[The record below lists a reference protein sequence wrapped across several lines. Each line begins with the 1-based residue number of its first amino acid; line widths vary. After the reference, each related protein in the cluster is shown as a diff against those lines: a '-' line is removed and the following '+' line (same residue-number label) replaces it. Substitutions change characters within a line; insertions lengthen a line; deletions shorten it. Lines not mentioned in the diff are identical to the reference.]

1 MQIEYTA
8 PATCAKFM
16 KSDAFGR
23 IIAGPVGSG
32 KTVACM
38 FELLRRACE
47 QTPAPDGIRYT
58 RFAIVRST
66 LKQLKD
72 TVLKDITSWLEGLV
86 TYKVSDSTV
95 YIDFGDVKSEWVLI
109 PLETPEDQRRLLSMQ
124 LTGAWMNEV
133 IEMSLD
139 LIAPLSGRIGR
150 YPSGK
155 TGAALWSGI
164 IADTNLP
171 SEGSDWYKFMT
182 EPPADWT
189 VDIQPSGLSDEAE
202 NIPHLNQNPY
212 TRTLPEDHP
221 ERLARGREYYLRYVR
236 MYGEDSDWVKRY
248 VMAQFGDDPS
258 GTAVFRES
266 FKRSF
271 HVVDEIPEPVYGH
284 PLLVGQDFG
293 RDPCSVICQM
303 DHKGRLLVLEEV
315 AAEDIGLELHIER
328 SLRPVLQQP
337 RYLGRMIAMVGDPAG
352 RSKGSIYEET
362 SFDALKRMGFSAFPA
377 PTNDLDPRL
386 RAVEAFLL
394 AQRDGGPAILID
406 GKRCPTLVRALSGG
420 YRYGKT
426 KAGQRK
432 PTPDKNE
439 YSHIADALQYV
450 CLVAHGRGWADM
462 AMRQLKPRM
471 RDPHAPRITAAAWT

>member
-1 MQIEYTA
+1 MNIEYTA

-16 KSDAFGR
+16 KSAAFGR

-32 KTVACM
+32 KTVACL

-47 QTPAPDGIRYT
+47 QTPAEDGIRYT
-58 RFAIVRST
+58 RYAIVRST

-72 TVLKDITSWLEGLV
+72 TVLKDITSWLEGIV
-86 TYKVSDSTV
+86 TYKVSESTIHIEV
-95 YIDFGDVKSEWVLI
+95 GDVKSEWILI
-109 PLETPEDQRRLLSMQ
+109 PLDTPEDQRRLLSMQ
-124 LTGAWMNEV
+124 LTGAWMNEI
-133 IEMSLD
+133 IEMSID
-139 LIAPLSGRIGR
+139 LVAPLSGRIGR

-164 IADTNLP
+164 IADTNMP
-171 SEGSDWYKFMT
+171 SEGSEWYKFMT
-182 EPPADWT
+182 EPPDDWT
-189 VDIQPSGLSDEAE
+189 IDIQPSGLSDEAE
-202 NIPHLNQNPY
+202 NLPNLNQTPT
-212 TRTLPEDHP
+212 TRALLPTDP
-221 ERLARGREYYLRYVR
+221 DRIAQGREYYNRFVR
-236 MYGEDSDWVKRY
+236 MYGEDSDWVTRY
-248 VMAQFGDDPS
+248 VKAQFGDDPS

-271 HVVDEIPEPVYGH
+271 HVVDDIPEPVYGH

-293 RDPCSVICQM
+293 RDPCSVICQL

-315 AAEDIGLELHIER
+315 NAEDIGLELHVER
-328 SLRPVLQQP
+328 HLRPILAQQ
-337 RYLGRMIAMVGDPAG
+337 RYLNRMVAVVGDPAG

-377 PTNDLDPRL
+377 PTNDIDPRM

-394 AQRDGGPAILID
+394 AQRDGGPAMLID

-450 CLVAHGRGWADM
+450 CLVAHGRGWAEM
-462 AMRQLKPRM
+462 AMRQLQPRV
-471 RDPHAPRITAAAWT
+471 RVPGPRITAAAWT